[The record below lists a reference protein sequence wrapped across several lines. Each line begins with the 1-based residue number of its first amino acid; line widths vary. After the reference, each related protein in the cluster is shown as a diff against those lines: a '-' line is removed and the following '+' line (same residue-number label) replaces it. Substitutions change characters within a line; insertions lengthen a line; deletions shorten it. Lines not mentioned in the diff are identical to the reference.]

1 MAGAFK
7 NVAVV
12 GGGPGGLV
20 LTRLL
25 DDFPDNFVRTTL
37 FESSPR
43 LGGKVLTRSFGSTAA
58 VFEAGVAELYDYS
71 HLGQDPLKDLVVG
84 LDLETIPMTG
94 RTVIMNE
101 KIVTNLGSLTRHFG
115 KQAGAEVSKFYRS
128 CAKLY
133 SPNDYYL
140 EDWQF
145 DGKHPWSDSL
155 FSELLDEIKD
165 KTARKYVAVATRSDI
180 ATEPYLTS
188 ALNGLKNVLMND
200 QRYIR
205 LYSIKGG
212 VERLIDRLVSEVS
225 AEIRLNTPVVR
236 IGRTPHGTYRI
247 TSRREHRLVSEEFDV
262 VMLALP
268 NNWLGQIEWD
278 DSALRQYLQKHV
290 ANYDFPAHYLRITCL
305 FERPFWR
312 DQMTGSYFMFDAFGG
327 CCLYDES
334 ARYAHGSY
342 GVLGWLLAGNDALSL
357 SNLDDHRLITLALT
371 SLPGSMAE
379 HRKLFVEGQVHRW
392 VGAVN
397 ARPGGKRLLDMRH
410 RHSPDPAGNPYLLVI
425 GDYLLDSTING
436 VVDSAEYAAGAL
448 LSKIYREKHAAQVTT
463 GNTQIQKQ
471 SSDFDQYFDEYA
483 GGQEYNRSYK
493 DYFCEEWTCDLIEA
507 VWSRRP
513 PYKLLDCGSANGLTL
528 RAFAKMKVDAW
539 GVENNEYIH
548 SQTPK
553 KWRSRNLKGDVR
565 KLQFADESFDFVY
578 ETCLCYLPEDAIDD
592 AIREL
597 FRICR
602 IGVVCGSIATD
613 MTSEIIKSE
622 DLFYRVGTFAS
633 MPEWGE
639 YYTRNGFQL
648 AIQDPEVLRRVWKI
662 EQKSNEGG
670 APWYPDAETM
680 RYCFFSKPAA
690 GGRRSRR

>member
-1 MAGAFK
+1 
-7 NVAVV
+7 
-12 GGGPGGLV
+12 
-20 LTRLL
+20 
-25 DDFPDNFVRTTL
+25 
-37 FESSPR
+37 
-43 LGGKVLTRSFGSTAA
+43 
-58 VFEAGVAELYDYS
+58 
-71 HLGQDPLKDLVVG
+71 
-84 LDLETIPMTG
+84 
-94 RTVIMNE
+94 
-101 KIVTNLGSLTRHFG
+101 
-115 KQAGAEVSKFYRS
+115 
-128 CAKLY
+128 
-133 SPNDYYL
+133 
-140 EDWQF
+140 
-145 DGKHPWSDSL
+145 
-155 FSELLDEIKD
+155 
-165 KTARKYVAVATRSDI
+165 
-180 ATEPYLTS
+180 
-188 ALNGLKNVLMND
+188 MND

-212 VERLIDRLVSEVS
+212 VERLIDRLASEVS
-225 AEIRLNTPVVR
+225 AEVRLNSPVVR

-268 NNWLGQIEWD
+268 QYWLGQIEWD
-278 DSALRQYLQKHV
+278 DPALRKYFQEHV
-290 ANYDFPAHYLRITCL
+290 ANYDFPAHYLRISCL

-312 DQMTGSYFMFDAFGG
+312 DQMTGSYFMLDAFGG

-334 ARYAHGSY
+334 ARYPHGSY

-357 SNLDDHRLITLALT
+357 SNFDDHRLITLALA

-379 HRKLFVEGQVHRW
+379 HRQLFVEGEVHRW

-397 ARPGGKRLLDMRH
+397 ARPGGKRLLDMRL

-436 VVDSAEYAAGAL
+436 VVDSRNMPQAHYCRKSTAKSTRAQAATATPRSRNRG
-448 LSKIYREKHAAQVTT
+448 
-463 GNTQIQKQ
+463 
-471 SSDFDQYFDEYA
+471 SDFEKYFDEYA
-483 GGQEYNRSYK
+483 GGREYNRSFK

-528 RAFAKMKVDAW
+528 KAFAKMKVDAW

-578 ETCLCYLPEDAIDD
+578 ETCLCYLPEDSIDD

-648 AIQDPEVLRRVWKI
+648 AIQDPKVLRRVWKI
-662 EQKSNEGG
+662 EKKSNEGG
-670 APWYPDAETM
+670 APWYPDAET
-680 RYCFFSKPAA
+680 CDTAFFPSRMLA
-690 GGRRSRR
+690 GAEHAGWVGRSRIGEPHPR